1 LLTSPVTF
9 ITGSPLSSPPSGID
23 EDERCLW
30 EEVAAST
37 SSIELLPASPHLQ
50 DLHDFCDDDDYED
63 DDDYPEIPDEDL
75 DGEDVVLGRGEHL
88 LKFD

>member
-1 LLTSPVTF
+1 MTF

-23 EDERCLW
+23 EDERRLW
-30 EEVAAST
+30 DEVAAST
-37 SSIELLPASPHLQ
+37 SSIEPSPASPHLQ
-50 DLHDFCDDDDYED
+50 DLHDFSEDDDYED

-75 DGEDVVLGRGEHL
+75 LSDGADVVLGRGEHL